1 MQGSGIRLLKNLF
14 YGIALYIILIPQA
27 YTQNQKPVVDLIL
40 PAENSELEYISTKLS
55 ESPYFIVNSYINS
68 IPDTDHRGE
77 ILLII
82 SDKLLPLLENET
94 YSAKFALYVNSINY
108 QKDNYKKSSAIYSD
122 QPLHRQLSLLTKIIS
137 HKITVGIPYESD
149 DYKKQIESEINNFKE
164 IDFLIVKTEANKLR
178 SINKIIQKSDVI
190 LATSESSIYNSQNI
204 RSILLSSYRHQKPII
219 GPTEGFVKAGS
230 LASAATDSDQYI
242 TEIISMIKNYSESGL
257 IPESRHPN
265 SFSVKFN
272 LNVAES
278 LGIKIPEEIQ
288 TTDNKRMT
296 DK

>member
-108 QKDNYKKSSAIYSD
+108 QKDNYTKSAAIYSD

-149 DYKKQIESEINNFKE
+149 DYKKQIESEINNFEE

>member
-1 MQGSGIRLLKNLF
+1 MKNLF

-108 QKDNYKKSSAIYSD
+108 QKDNYTKSAAIYSD

>member
-1 MQGSGIRLLKNLF
+1 MQGSGISLLKNLF

-108 QKDNYKKSSAIYSD
+108 QKDNYTKSAAIYSD

-190 LATSESSIYNSQNI
+190 LATSERSIYNSQNI
-204 RSILLSSYRHQKPII
+204 RSILLSSYRHQKPIF

-278 LGIKIPEEIQ
+278 LGIKIPQEIQ

>member
-1 MQGSGIRLLKNLF
+1 MQGSGISLLKNLF

-108 QKDNYKKSSAIYSD
+108 QKDNYTKSAAIYSD

>member
-272 LNVAES
+272 LNVSES

>member
-1 MQGSGIRLLKNLF
+1 MKNLF

-108 QKDNYKKSSAIYSD
+108 QKDNYNKSAAIYSD

-230 LASAATDSDQYI
+230 LASAVTDSDQYI

>member
-108 QKDNYKKSSAIYSD
+108 QKDNYTKSAAIYSD

-272 LNVAES
+272 SNVAES

-288 TTDNKRMT
+288 TTENKRMT

>member
-1 MQGSGIRLLKNLF
+1 MQGSGISLLKNLF

-108 QKDNYKKSSAIYSD
+108 QKDNYTKSAAVYSD

-149 DYKKQIESEINNFKE
+149 DYKKQIESEINNFEE

>member
-1 MQGSGIRLLKNLF
+1 MKNLF
-14 YGIALYIILIPQA
+14 YGIALYLILIPQA

-108 QKDNYKKSSAIYSD
+108 QKYNYNKSAAIYSD

-149 DYKKQIESEINNFKE
+149 DYKKQIELEINNFKE
-164 IDFLIVKTEANKLR
+164 IDFLIVKTETNKLR

-265 SFSVKFN
+265 SFSMKFN

-278 LGIKIPEEIQ
+278 LGINIPKKIQ

>member
-1 MQGSGIRLLKNLF
+1 MKNLF

-108 QKDNYKKSSAIYSD
+108 QKDNYTKSAAVYSD

-149 DYKKQIESEINNFKE
+149 DYKKQIESEINNFEE

>member
-1 MQGSGIRLLKNLF
+1 
-14 YGIALYIILIPQA
+14 LIPQA

-108 QKDNYKKSSAIYSD
+108 QKDNYTKSAAVYSD

-149 DYKKQIESEINNFKE
+149 DYKKQIESEINNFEE

>member
-1 MQGSGIRLLKNLF
+1 MQGSGISLLKNLF

-108 QKDNYKKSSAIYSD
+108 QKDNYTKSAAIYSD

-288 TTDNKRMT
+288 TTENKRMT

>member
-68 IPDTDHRGE
+68 IPDTDHQGE

-108 QKDNYKKSSAIYSD
+108 QKDNYKKSAAIYSD

>member
-108 QKDNYKKSSAIYSD
+108 QKDNYTKSAAIYSD

>member
-1 MQGSGIRLLKNLF
+1 MQGSGISLLKNLF

-108 QKDNYKKSSAIYSD
+108 QKNNYNKSAAIYSD

-137 HKITVGIPYESD
+137 HKITVGIPYEND

-164 IDFLIVKTEANKLR
+164 INFLIVKTETNKLR

-190 LATSESSIYNSQNI
+190 LATSESSVYNSQNI

-242 TEIISMIKNYSESGL
+242 TEIISMIKSYSESGL

>member
-1 MQGSGIRLLKNLF
+1 MQGSGISLLKNLF

-108 QKDNYKKSSAIYSD
+108 QKDNYTKSAAIYSD

-149 DYKKQIESEINNFKE
+149 NYKKQIESEINNFKE